1 MQEIIKVGMADL
13 KVVKSPNV
21 LTTLGL
27 GSCIGIALYDR
38 HTKIAGLAHIMLPD
52 SAQIKNNMNKAKF
65 ADTGIELLIEQMI
78 ELGCSK
84 SRLTAKIAGGSQMF
98 NFGNS
103 NNDIM
108 KIGYRNAVAT
118 KEILSKYNIPIVSE
132 DTGGNYGRTIEL
144 YSDTGALVV
153 KTIGHGIK
161 EI

>member
-118 KEILSKYNIPIVSE
+118 KEILSK
-132 DTGGNYGRTIEL
+132 
-144 YSDTGALVV
+144 
-153 KTIGHGIK
+153 
-161 EI
+161 

>member
-1 MQEIIKVGMADL
+1 
-13 KVVKSPNV
+13 
-21 LTTLGL
+21 
-27 GSCIGIALYDR
+27 
-38 HTKIAGLAHIMLPD
+38 
-52 SAQIKNNMNKAKF
+52 
-65 ADTGIELLIEQMI
+65 
-78 ELGCSK
+78 
-84 SRLTAKIAGGSQMF
+84 MF